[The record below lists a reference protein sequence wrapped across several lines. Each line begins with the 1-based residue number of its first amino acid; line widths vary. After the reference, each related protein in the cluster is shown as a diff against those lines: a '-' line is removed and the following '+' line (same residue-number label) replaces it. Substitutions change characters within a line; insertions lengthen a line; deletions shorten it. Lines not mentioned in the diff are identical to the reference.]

1 MKKYFYTFFWC
12 FSVFSISAQSSNEV
26 GKIAL
31 SIVIPDNIEGLNS
44 SNLSKLETKIIQLVT
59 QSGLA
64 ANGYSSNFIIYPK
77 LAIYDDKFVEGGM
90 EDIFML
96 NCELTLILKQL
107 DNNVIYSTSVT
118 KLKGSGVDKQIA
130 FNNAISKINS
140 NSKEFVT
147 FIETGKQKIIDY
159 YNLKCQ
165 DIITKSES
173 LVKMQ
178 DYEGAIGLLMTVPE
192 EVSCY
197 NKIQQ
202 KTIEAYK
209 AYQNQKCSTQLQ
221 EAKTTLA
228 KNYYKDALDILSQ
241 IDPSTKCYKEVEALI
256 KKAEEKVDA
265 KAKTQFAVRMK
276 MYNDSIA
283 LEKQRIQAA
292 KEIAVEYYRNQPKP
306 APNNYLMIIK

>member
-1 MKKYFYTFFWC
+1 MKKILFTLV
-12 FSVFSISAQSSNEV
+12 VFISFLSNAQESSNV

-31 SIVIPDNIEGLNS
+31 SIVLPENVEGLDYSNS
-44 SNLSKLETKIIQLVT
+44 SKLEVKIT
-59 QSGLA
+59 QIVSNSGLSA
-64 ANGYSSNFIIYPK
+64 HGYNANFIIYPK
-77 LAIYDDKFVEGGM
+77 LAIYDTKVIESGM
-90 EDIFML
+90 QDMLVL
-96 NCELTLILKQL
+96 NCDLTLIIKQV
-107 DNNVIYSTSVT
+107 DNNIVYSTISIP
-118 KLKGSGVDKQIA
+118 LKGNGKDKQMA
-130 FNNAISKINS
+130 LSNLISKINP
-140 NSKEFVT
+140 NLKDFVT
-147 FIETGKQKIIDY
+147 FITTGKQKIIDY

-178 DYEGAIGLLMTVPE
+178 DYQGAIGLLMTVPD
-192 EVSCY
+192 EVACY
-197 NKIQQ
+197 NNIQQ

-209 AYQNQKCSTQLQ
+209 AYQNQKCITQLQ

-228 KNYYKDALDILSQ
+228 KNYYEDALNILSQ
-241 IDPSTKCYKEVEALI
+241 IDPSTKCYKEAEALI

-265 KAKTQFAVRMK
+265 QARNQFAVRMK

-306 APNNYLMIIK
+306 AANNYLMIIK

>member
-1 MKKYFYTFFWC
+1 MKKIIFTFITLT
-12 FSVFSISAQSSNEV
+12 SLLSNAQELSSI

-31 SIVIPDNIEGLNS
+31 SVVIPENVEGMDY
-44 SNLSKLETKIIQLVT
+44 SNNSKLEVKIT
-59 QSGLA
+59 QIVSKSGLA
-64 ANGYSSNFIIYPK
+64 ANGYSTNFIIYPK
-77 LAIYDDKFVEGGM
+77 LAIYDTKVIESGM
-90 EDIFML
+90 QDIL
-96 NCELTLILKQL
+96 VINCDLTLIIKQI
-107 DNNVIYSTSVT
+107 DNNLVYSTISIPI
-118 KLKGSGVDKQIA
+118 KGNGKDKQIA
-130 FNNAISKINS
+130 LSNAISKINP
-140 NSKEFVT
+140 NSKDFVT

-165 DIITKSES
+165 DIINKSES

-178 DYEGAIGLLMTVPE
+178 DYKGAIGLLMTIPE

-197 NKIQQ
+197 NNIQQ

-221 EAKTTLA
+221 EAKTILA
-228 KNYYKDALDILSQ
+228 KNYYNDALDLLSQ
-241 IDPSTKCYKEVEALI
+241 IDPSTKCYKEAESLI

-265 KAKTQFAVRMK
+265 KAKTQFTVRMK

>member
-1 MKKYFYTFFWC
+1 MKYIAILFLLVGFNYG
-12 FSVFSISAQSSNEV
+12 FSQTSTDI
-26 GKIAL
+26 GKISL
-31 SIVIPDNIEGLNS
+31 SVVFPENLEGLDS
-44 SNLSKLETKIIQLVT
+44 SQLSKIETKVTTLVT
-59 QSGLA
+59 SVGLA
-64 ANGYSSNFIIYPK
+64 SSGYDTNFVIYPK
-77 LAIYDDKFVEGGM
+77 LSINDSDKVEGGM
-90 EDIFML
+90 QNIYVVT
-96 NCELTLILKQL
+96 CELSLFIKQL
-107 DNNVIYSTSVT
+107 NNNIIYSSISIPIKGYGKDKKAAVSDAINKLSV
-118 KLKGSGVDKQIA
+118 
-130 FNNAISKINS
+130 S
-140 NSKEFVT
+140 NKEAKE

-173 LVKMQ
+173 LAKMQ

-197 NKIQQ
+197 SKIQQ
-202 KTIEAYK
+202 KTIETYK

-241 IDPSTKCYKEVEALI
+241 IDPSTKCYKEAEALI

-306 APNNYLMIIK
+306 ASNNYLMIIK

>member
-1 MKKYFYTFFWC
+1 MKKIIFTFITLTSL
-12 FSVFSISAQSSNEV
+12 FSNAQELSSI

-31 SIVIPDNIEGLNS
+31 SVVIPENVEGMDY
-44 SNLSKLETKIIQLVT
+44 SNNSKLEVKIT
-59 QSGLA
+59 QIVSKSGLA
-64 ANGYSSNFIIYPK
+64 ANGYSTNFIIYPK
-77 LAIYDDKFVEGGM
+77 LAIYDTKVIESGM
-90 EDIFML
+90 QDIL
-96 NCELTLILKQL
+96 VINCDLTLIIKQI
-107 DNNVIYSTSVT
+107 DNNLVYSTISIPI
-118 KLKGSGVDKQIA
+118 KGNGKDKQIA
-130 FNNAISKINS
+130 LSNAISKINP
-140 NSKEFVT
+140 NSKDFVT

-165 DIITKSES
+165 DIINKSES

-178 DYEGAIGLLMTVPE
+178 DYKGAIGLLMTIPE

-197 NKIQQ
+197 NNIQQ

-221 EAKTTLA
+221 EAKTILA
-228 KNYYKDALDILSQ
+228 KNYYNDALDLLSQ
-241 IDPSTKCYKEVEALI
+241 IDPSTKCYKEAESLI

-265 KAKTQFAVRMK
+265 KAKTQFTVRMK

-283 LEKQRIQAA
+283 LEKQRIQTA